1 MKDGLHSR
9 TSSSSR
15 SRVEE
20 INFRDVPR
28 VDIESACSRLLAPS
42 RGAEPTGCAGILSW
56 FHHPLDMCSW
66 DETKV
71 PNQNIQAETQR
82 LIWPVE
88 HQKGKL
94 IINCDYLRG
103 VFQNVWTEEGRR
115 LKSVHTQGSVHL
127 SLLWI
132 HIFFLFVQCL
142 FSFLSCSHIHPRLL
156 SSNFL
161 FFLPSKSTAS
171 FPKVTVKV
179 TLIAC
184 YKGKLCCM
192 CDRSYPLTH
201 THTRTHVSVQPH
213 SCFSSSPN
221 SPFHT
226 SENLSEGQ

>member
-42 RGAEPTGCAGILSW
+42 RGAVPTGCAGILSW

-71 PNQNIQAETQR
+71 PNQNIQAETKR

-103 VFQNVWTEEGRR
+103 VFRNVWTEEGRR

-132 HIFFLFVQCL
+132 HTFSSLCSVCSAFSPVLTFIPGFYHPISF
-142 FSFLSCSHIHPRLL
+142 FSFHLNPPPPFPR
-156 SSNFL
+156 S
-161 FFLPSKSTAS
+161 
-171 FPKVTVKV
+171 
-179 TLIAC
+179 
-184 YKGKLCCM
+184 
-192 CDRSYPLTH
+192 R
-201 THTRTHVSVQPH
+201 
-213 SCFSSSPN
+213 
-221 SPFHT
+221 
-226 SENLSEGQ
+226 